1 MRKTLLA
8 SAAALATAPFVAL
21 PAFASSCVSGGS
33 VASYVALGATGCSVD
48 GVTFTN
54 IAVTPTVTGG
64 GSASVTTFTTFSLG
78 PEVGLIL
85 NYSAN
90 TGFGGTADVSWTYD
104 VSGSLLTDAIAEF
117 TGNAP
122 PVNTTENLVET
133 LTNTA
138 GTVVASIDLTS
149 PNTSETVT
157 FAAVGSL
164 QAVKDQDDFSA
175 GVNNASTSSMEN
187 GFSLTTTPIPGTLPL
202 FASGLVGFWA
212 WSRKRKGNAQ
222 LPSPSA

>member
-1 MRKTLLA
+1 
-8 SAAALATAPFVAL
+8 VAL
-21 PAFASSCVSGGS
+21 PAFASSCVSGDT
-33 VASYVALGATGCSVD
+33 VAQYEALGSTGCSVG

-54 IAVTPTVTGG
+54 ISVTPSVSGN
-64 GSASVTTFTTFSLG
+64 GSVSLTSFTTFTLG

-104 VSGSLLTDAIAEF
+104 VSGQLLTDAFAEF
-117 TGNAP
+117 TGDAP
-122 PVNTTENLVET
+122 AGTSANLSET

-149 PNTSETVT
+149 PDTSETVT
-157 FAAVGSL
+157 FAGVGTL
-164 QAVKDQDDFSA
+164 QAVKDQDDFSDGA
-175 GVNNASTSSMEN
+175 NANTSSMEN

-212 WSRKRKGNAQ
+212 WSRKRKETAQ
-222 LPSPSA
+222 MPS

>member
-1 MRKTLLA
+1 MRKKLLA
-8 SAAALATAPFVAL
+8 SAAVLATAPFVAL
-21 PAFASSCVSGGS
+21 PAFAATCVSGDT
-33 VASYVALGATGCSVD
+33 VAQYEALGSTGCSVD

-54 IAVTPTVTGG
+54 IAVTASTTGFGTVALT
-64 GSASVTTFTTFSLG
+64 SFSTFSLG

-90 TGFGGTADVSWTYD
+90 TGSGGTADVSWTYD
-104 VSGSLLTDAIAEF
+104 VSGQLLTDAFAEF

-122 PVNTTENLVET
+122 SGTSANLSET

-138 GTVVASIDLTS
+138 GMVVASISLSAPD
-149 PNTSETVT
+149 TSETVT
-157 FAAVGSL
+157 FNPVATL
-164 QAVKDQDDFSA
+164 QAVKDQDDFSNGA
-175 GVNNASTSSMEN
+175 NANTSSMEN

-212 WSRKRKGNAQ
+212 WSRKRKGTAQ
-222 LPSPSA
+222 LPSPSVS